1 MTKQDVEGLG
11 RDGQV
16 VTVKPGRARNHLVPG
31 KMAAYASPERLA
43 QAEKKRAKWEVVEV
57 VDSGLE
63 TAIKVRRWFFSLFH
77 ARFCKNIFTNHFAY
91 FIAFPPPLF
100 SSIID
105 RFSRMATRQRGDEL
119 LLFRT
124 RVSEGITQC
133 LRHGIHFTF

>member
-57 VDSGLE
+57 VDSGLD
-63 TAIKVRRWFFSLFH
+63 TAIKVRRWFFHCFTHVFVKTSSRIILPIHCLSPSPLFVDHRSLFSDG
-77 ARFCKNIFTNHFAY
+77 NTT
-91 FIAFPPPLF
+91 
-100 SSIID
+100 
-105 RFSRMATRQRGDEL
+105 TR
-119 LLFRT
+119 
-124 RVSEGITQC
+124 
-133 LRHGIHFTF
+133 